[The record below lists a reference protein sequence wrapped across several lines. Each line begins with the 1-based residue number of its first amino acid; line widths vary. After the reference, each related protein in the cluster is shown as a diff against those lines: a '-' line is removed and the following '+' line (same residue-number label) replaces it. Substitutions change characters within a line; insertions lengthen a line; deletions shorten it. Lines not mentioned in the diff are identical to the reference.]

1 MAVIRG
7 NEVNKKLLAILGVLV
22 LLLITGCK
30 TTTDKE
36 DINSFIFEDEYEVI
50 IGQDDYTLKGFVGET
65 PLNLKL
71 KADPRDIKDI
81 FSEKDIKTKLL
92 PASLIF
98 ITLKP
103 NLTSTA
109 VVAATEISKITAHQ
123 SLFRTKTLGALT
135 EKSNNE
141 AAPVITCAD
150 ATIEQKVIYLK
161 LSDTTKISSLNNCIT
176 IEGKTEQDL
185 VRAADKLILQL
196 LGIL

>member
-1 MAVIRG
+1 MSKRI
-7 NEVNKKLLAILGVLV
+7 LAILGILV

-30 TTTDKE
+30 ATTDK
-36 DINSFIFEDEYEVI
+36 DANSFIFENEYEVI
-50 IGQDDYTLKGFVGET
+50 ISQDDYLLKGFIGEI

-71 KADPRDIKDI
+71 KADPRDIKEI
-81 FSEKDIKTKLL
+81 PSEDDIKAKLF

-103 NLTSTA
+103 TLTSTA

-123 SLFRTKTLGALT
+123 SLFRTTTLGALT
-135 EKSNNE
+135 EKSDNE

-150 ATIEQKVIYLK
+150 ATREQKVIYLK
-161 LSDTTKISSLNNCIT
+161 LSDKTRISSSNNCIT
-176 IEGKTEQDL
+176 LEGKTEQDL
-185 VRAADKLILQL
+185 VRAADKFILQL

>member
-1 MAVIRG
+1 MNERTTALIIVIPS
-7 NEVNKKLLAILGVLV
+7 VI
-22 LLLITGCK
+22 LLIIIASIIIFNKGSPNEFT
-30 TTTDKE
+30 
-36 DINSFIFEDEYEVI
+36 FEDEYKVVKLSEREYLI
-50 IGQDDYTLKGFVGET
+50 KGFVGEA

-71 KADPRDIKDI
+71 IADPRNVKDI
-81 FSEKDIKTKLL
+81 PSEENIKNKLF
-92 PASLIF
+92 PTSQIF

-103 NLTSTA
+103 NLTSTS
-109 VVAATEISKITAHQ
+109 VIAATEISKITAHQ
-123 SLFRTKTLGALT
+123 SLFRTRTLGALT
-135 EKSNNE
+135 EKSDNE

-150 ATIEQKVIYLK
+150 ATVEQKVIYLK